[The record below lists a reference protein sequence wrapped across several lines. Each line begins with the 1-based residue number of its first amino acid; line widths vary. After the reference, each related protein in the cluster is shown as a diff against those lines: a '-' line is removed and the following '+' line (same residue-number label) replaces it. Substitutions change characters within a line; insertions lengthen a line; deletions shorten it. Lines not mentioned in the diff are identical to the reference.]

1 MGLTV
6 TAAAAFR
13 SGFWGRCSGLSRSI
27 CGVRTAA
34 TVDKAYQA
42 PPDCAGIAEQ
52 MPSPVRLIAIM
63 VVRMAVGAVRE
74 RKGERALRA
83 ETVVMAEI

>member
-1 MGLTV
+1 M
-6 TAAAAFR
+6 
-13 SGFWGRCSGLSRSI
+13 
-27 CGVRTAA
+27 
-34 TVDKAYQA
+34 DKAYQA